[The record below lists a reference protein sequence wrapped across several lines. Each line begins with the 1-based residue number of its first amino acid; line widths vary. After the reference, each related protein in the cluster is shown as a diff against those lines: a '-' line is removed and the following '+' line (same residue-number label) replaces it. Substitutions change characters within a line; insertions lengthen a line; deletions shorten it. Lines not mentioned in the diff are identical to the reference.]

1 MDSRIWFYFVSQ
13 VTVAFHGRNDSHD
26 LFLSHCLVGAMFRE
40 NHPNMRWEDEEL
52 EQISVAV
59 KPIVKVGS

>member
-1 MDSRIWFYFVSQ
+1 M
-13 VTVAFHGRNDSHD
+13 AFHGRNDSHD